1 MLYNL
6 RLCIILLIILIILFI
21 IIIYLYKYQ
30 YHIIE
35 SYKIQNKPIY
45 KKKSK
50 YQLIELYQKNDKFAL
65 FLNKEIQCM
74 SNEYYISH
82 YLQCYLT
89 VSKYKPKKVL
99 ILGGG
104 DLLCA
109 YMVLKFPFVEKVT
122 MVEIDKEMIN
132 MVKNNKIMMNITN
145 NVIYNPKLEIRYQD
159 AFKYVMKTN
168 EKYDMIIEDIEYDFT
183 KQEIEID
190 EYEYIK
196 KCFKISNIICMTFD
210 INDNSIF
217 DDDEEYPI
225 IRKLMNKYNNNKHY
239 KNYQYI
245 KIKNKINIL
254 KELEYSNS
262 FITQIKNSGILK
274 DINIYVLGYQ
284 YNELFGYEAYVI
296 FENKK

>member
-6 RLCIILLIILIILFI
+6 RLCIVLLIILFI

-30 YHIIE
+30 YIIE
-35 SYKIQNKPIY
+35 NYKIQNKPIY

-50 YQLIELYQKNDKFAL
+50 YQLIELYQKNNQFAL

-82 YLQCYLT
+82 YLQCYIT
-89 VSKYKPKKVL
+89 VSKYKPKTVL

-109 YMVLKFPFVEKVT
+109 SMVLKFPFVEKVVL
-122 MVEIDKEMIN
+122 VEIDKEMIK

-145 NVIYNPKLEIRYQD
+145 NVIYNPKLKISYQD

-168 EKYDMIIEDIEYDFT
+168 DKYDMIIEDIEYDFT
-183 KQEIEID
+183 KQDIEIEQ
-190 EYEYIK
+190 YEYIN
-196 KCFKISNIICMTFD
+196 KCLKISSTMCITFD

-217 DDDEEYPI
+217 DDGVEYPT
-225 IRKLMNKYNNNKHY
+225 IRKLMNKYNYHKHY

-254 KELEYSNS
+254 KELEYSNN
-262 FITQIKNSGILK
+262 FITQMKNSGILK
-274 DINIYVLGYQ
+274 DIDIYVLGYQ
-284 YNELFGYEAYVI
+284 YNELFGYEAYVV
-296 FENKK
+296 FENKKLIN